1 VVASFGAAGAAIDAA
16 LPRFIADGEAPGVAA
31 GIVTAGGD
39 IQTAAAG
46 RADVATGRQMET
58 DALLRIASI
67 TKLFTAIGIMQ
78 LRDEGILRL
87 DDPLV
92 AHLPEF
98 AAASNPFGPL
108 EDVTVRRLLM
118 HESGLQSEHPV
129 ADPLATCWVSREEV
143 LAGMR
148 RVRVAIPPSSAKKYS
163 NLGYDLLGEV
173 VGRYGGGAW
182 EDVIAARI
190 LEPLGMSA
198 TRRHPPAA
206 DRERVAVGH
215 ERERPPSVA
224 ARSGRGFVA
233 SAVQD
238 DATMPGSG
246 GLWSSVPDLL
256 RFLGFVLRAWNSV
269 DRGNRESEPGEPGLV
284 LAAASVVE
292 MMDCRLAS
300 GDVPQ
305 RFQGLGWYSAA
316 APSGRAWT
324 GHTGLL
330 HGFSARVLCSPAD
343 GVAVAVLANAVADV
357 GSLAFELGEQAAVV
371 ADELTGRGGTMGE
384 REVPPPAVLPF
395 VGHYDDVAFGG
406 TVDVAWEAT
415 PGPGRRTAR
424 LVLIEDGEVRS
435 LDSTDDPLAWTV
447 RGGRASGE
455 PARFVLD
462 SNGSVLQVNLAGFP
476 YERRSKSPAAL
487 RAHPLAL

>member
-1 VVASFGAAGAAIDAA
+1 MVASLGDAGAAIDAA
-16 LPRFIADGEAPGVAA
+16 LLRFIADAEAPGVVA

-46 RADVATGRQMET
+46 CADVATGRQMET
-58 DALLRIASI
+58 NALLRIASI

-78 LRDEGILRL
+78 LRDEGVLRL
-87 DDPLV
+87 DDSLV

-98 AAASNPFGPL
+98 AVASNPFGPL
-108 EDVTVRRLLM
+108 EDVTIRRLLM

-198 TRRHPPAA
+198 TQRHPPAA
-206 DRERVAVGH
+206 DRERVAMGH
-215 ERERPPSVA
+215 ERERSASVA
-224 ARSGRGFVA
+224 GQSGRGFVA
-233 SAVQD
+233 GAIQD
-238 DATMPGSG
+238 DDTMPGSG
-246 GLWSSVPDLL
+246 GLWSSAPDLL
-256 RFLGFVLRAWNSV
+256 RFLRFVLRAWDNE
-269 DRGNRESEPGEPGLV
+269 DRGNGEPASGEPFVV

-292 MMDCRLAS
+292 MMDCRLVS

-305 RFQGLGWYSAA
+305 RLQGLGWYAAA
-316 APSGRAWT
+316 APSGRLWT

-343 GVAVAVLANAVADV
+343 GVAAAVLANAVGDV
-357 GSLAFELGEQAAVV
+357 GGLAFELGEQAAAL
-371 ADELTGRGGTMGE
+371 ADESRGRGEPTGE
-384 REVPPPAVLPF
+384 REAAPPAVIT
-395 VGHYDDVAFGG
+395 A
-406 TVDVAWEAT
+406 
-415 PGPGRRTAR
+415 PGP
-424 LVLIEDGEVRS
+424 
-435 LDSTDDPLAWTV
+435 
-447 RGGRASGE
+447 
-455 PARFVLD
+455 
-462 SNGSVLQVNLAGFP
+462 
-476 YERRSKSPAAL
+476 L
-487 RAHPLAL
+487 R